1 MKCIHNLLLLCSIS
15 LLGPSIQAQSGA
27 KKAYQG
33 WPQAAGPNSTWQVY
47 GPAATNSWS
56 VSRNQ
61 HILWRTTLPNGGQ
74 SGIAV
79 WHDRI
84 FLTTF
89 DTYKDGDSKFSGDIL
104 GHCVDAKTGKILWSV
119 KLHGPTPSPMLY
131 SYSDA
136 TSPSPSEIVYPNE
149 SVMA

>member
-1 MKCIHNLLLLCSIS
+1 MIKYIQKYALPGLIF
-15 LLGPSIQAQSGA
+15 LLGLSIQAQNKPRGHSA
-27 KKAYQG
+27 G
-33 WPQAAGPNSTWQVY
+33 WPQAAGPFGNWQIH
-47 GPAATNSWS
+47 GSAAATQWS

-61 HILWRTTLPNGGQ
+61 NILWRTTLPNGGQ

-79 WHDRI
+79 FKDRI

-89 DTYKDGDSKFSGDIL
+89 DTYKEGDSKFSGDIL
-104 GHCVDAKTGKILWSV
+104 GHCIDGKTGTILWSV

-136 TSPSPSEIVYPNE
+136 TSPSPIHGAVG
-149 SVMA
+149 